1 MPSSRLH
8 EPWRSF
14 LRRLDEQLSQPTE
27 LHCFGGFVIAEHY
40 GLTRSTADIDILDS
54 RGTDLGTIARL
65 AGKDSRLHKRYRVY
79 IDVVGVATVPEGY
92 ESRLAT
98 AFADQ
103 FRLLRVRAF
112 ERHDL
117 VLAKLERNSDRDRE
131 DVEAL
136 ARGPGL
142 DISVLK
148 GRYEQEL
155 RPFLGRPDREDLTLS
170 LWVAIIE
177 EVDRQRTT

>member
-14 LRRLDEQLSQPTE
+14 LRKLDEQLSQPTE

-40 GLTRSTADIDILDS
+40 GLIRPTGDIDILAS
-54 RGTDLGTIARL
+54 KGTAPGTIARL
-65 AGKDSRLHKRYRVY
+65 AGKDSPLHKRYGVY
-79 IDVVGVATVPEGY
+79 VDVVSVATAPEDY
-92 ESRLAT
+92 ENRLVT
-98 AFADQ
+98 VFADE
-103 FRLLRVRAF
+103 FTHLWVRAF

-142 DISVLK
+142 DVSVLR

-155 RPFLGRPDREDLTLS
+155 RPFLGRPDREDLTLT
-170 LWVAIIE
+170 LWIAIIE
-177 EVDRQRTT
+177 EVSSQRTT